1 MTSSRTTLGQF
12 SNWFCAVNR
21 IEIVAEATV
30 NPTEDQKKVEKAL
43 AAVLRDCTM
52 EKVDLGREIVL
63 LRARTQ
69 KLDSLVPL
77 QALLIQDRIRDAARS
92 LLYSG
97 IAGKTLRFGVNKQV
111 AYVNHIS
118 LVELNEE
125 PPLGLIRMEI
135 KCDDPESVIDWIAP
149 RSR

>member
-1 MTSSRTTLGQF
+1 
-12 SNWFCAVNR
+12 VNR

>member
-1 MTSSRTTLGQF
+1 LTSSRTTLDQF

-52 EKVDLGREIVL
+52 EKVDLGRETLL

>member
-1 MTSSRTTLGQF
+1 LTSSRTTLGQF